1 MLETRMGNKWNSPN
15 SNESPNSLQSVAFA
29 DYIYI
34 LYFEFRRT
42 FEVSHEMQVFLALG
56 SNIGEFP
63 RNEVMVRESAETF
76 VYCPFEI
83 T

>member
-1 MLETRMGNKWNSPN
+1 
-15 SNESPNSLQSVAFA
+15 
-29 DYIYI
+29 
-34 LYFEFRRT
+34 
-42 FEVSHEMQVFLALG
+42 MQVFLALG

>member
-1 MLETRMGNKWNSPN
+1 MEFHEIERISQFSVFDRSYQFTTFFVLEFP
-15 SNESPNSLQSVAFA
+15 
-29 DYIYI
+29 
-34 LYFEFRRT
+34 RT
-42 FEVSHEMQVFLALG
+42 FGVSHQMQVFLALG

-63 RNEVMVRESAETF
+63 RNEVTVRESAETF